1 MRQLKNDLPAWYDQL
16 REKYPVVTLD
26 EWQLLHSMAS
36 VKHIKKGEPL
46 LRYGYIARHAAFII
60 SGTFKF
66 SILDEEG
73 EEKIVK
79 FGFQND
85 FLANC
90 ESYNKKAA
98 SAISIVAIEDAV
110 VLRINIKRIQP
121 LYSLHINLFRVNI
134 QLIEELMAQQSEH
147 QQILSLRSPLQRY
160 KFLMENRP
168 LIIQKISLTNIAR
181 YLYTSREALSR
192 AKLFLHK
199 RPQSL

>member
-1 MRQLKNDLPAWYDQL
+1 MKTELPAWYDQL
-16 REKYPVVTLD
+16 REKYPIITLE
-26 EWQLLHSMAS
+26 EWKLLHGIAN

-46 LRYGYIARHAAFII
+46 LRYGYVARHAAFVI
-60 SGTFKF
+60 SGMFKF
-66 SILDEEG
+66 SILDDAG
-73 EEKIVK
+73 DEKIVK

-90 ESYNKKAA
+90 ESYNQKAP
-98 SAISIVAIEDAV
+98 SAVSITAVEDAV

-121 LYSLHINLFRVNI
+121 LYNLHMNLFRINI
-134 QLIEELMAQQSEH
+134 QLCEELMAQQSEH

-160 KFLMENRP
+160 KFLMEHRP

-199 RPQSL
+199 KPQNVL